1 MSFFFAQ
8 NQLKSPS
15 SSSSSI
21 DSDVIKTPNDDSIK
35 EALAAVSLDEKLDN
49 LKRDILFELRLSLSQ
64 QEATLNDINNHIITK
79 TKDTNNDD
87 NTINIIID
95 IPLFL
100 LRTIWMTVGIIP
112 YLGPLLQ
119 LLIIINVI
127 CFILSLLPSIA
138 YQYLLIIIKY
148 IVFSLI
154 PMVFTPLIN
163 ASKAIVYDQGFVEL
177 RHFIGYLIANIKELM
192 LSDMFQGVYNTKIL
206 SSLNQF
212 NSSSLLAAGEVLF
225 DGTTVADSY
234 SYFKDSLSKLYK

>member
-15 SSSSSI
+15 PSSS
-21 DSDVIKTPNDDSIK
+21 DSDVKINDNNVK
-35 EALAAVSLDEKLDN
+35 EALASVSFDEKLDN

-79 TKDTNNDD
+79 TKDTNND
-87 NTINIIID
+87 NTIDMIID
-95 IPLFL
+95 IPLFV
-100 LRTIWMTVGIIP
+100 LRTLWTSVGIIP

-119 LLIIINVI
+119 LLIIINAI
-127 CFILSLLPSIA
+127 CFILSLLPSIV

-148 IVFSLI
+148 IVFSLL
-154 PMVFTPLIN
+154 PMAFTPLIN

-212 NSSSLLAAGEVLF
+212 NSSSLIAAGEVLF